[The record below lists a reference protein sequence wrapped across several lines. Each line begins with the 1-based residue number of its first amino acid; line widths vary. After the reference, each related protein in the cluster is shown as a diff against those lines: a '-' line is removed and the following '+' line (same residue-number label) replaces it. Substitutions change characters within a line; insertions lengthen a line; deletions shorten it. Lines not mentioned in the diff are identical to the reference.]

1 MRFWDF
7 FGIMQITWVI
17 PPLPRGPSRATPPPP
32 LDPVQRPMIP
42 TAPGAL
48 AEVGGD
54 GPQTA
59 AEAHEGEKD
68 PEDPEHR
75 EHERGRPRG
84 PEWRESPE
92 NYPPPTPK
100 NKGTQTENTTKTNNG
115 EIKFHEYEIA
125 FKLKIQGG

>member
-1 MRFWDF
+1 MRFWKLF
-7 FGIMQITWVI
+7 SVIMQITC
-17 PPLPRGPSRATPPPP
+17 PPRGPSRATPPP
-32 LDPVQRPMIP
+32 DPVQRPMIP

-75 EHERGRPRG
+75 EHECGRPWG
-84 PEWRESPE
+84 PE
-92 NYPPPTPK
+92 
-100 NKGTQTENTTKTNNG
+100 
-115 EIKFHEYEIA
+115 
-125 FKLKIQGG
+125 